1 MGIAKDSIESLK
13 LKAKISDF
21 VLSSTTGKIRG
32 NKGMALCPFHGEK
45 TASMSFTDEENLFHC
60 FGCKEGGDIFKYVQL
75 INSVEFQES
84 VEIVADKYAFSLK
97 YTDSK
102 FESDQKNL
110 IKIMKTISD
119 YFVENLNKTNST
131 KPKQYLNSRKI
142 NENEIQKFKL
152 GFAENDEKVFYK
164 FCNDN
169 QIDKQ
174 ILKSLGLLSEK
185 QNLLFRDRIMFPITN
200 FRNEVVAYGGRAL
213 NDYGPKYLNSAESQ
227 IYKKNRTL
235 FFTENFLKS
244 VKNHNEIII
253 VEGYFDV
260 LAFNLLGYE
269 NVASPSGTALTI
281 QQLEQLS
288 KYSTNITL
296 AFDND
301 KAGVSATRRILDLK
315 KSTSRDLNLSCLLL
329 PSEYKDIGEFYEK
342 GKGNI
347 ASLLNDKIDL
357 IEFCIKTLIN
367 KDEDLDKRKVFSE
380 FKTLIKTLGPLD
392 QDFAIEKL
400 SILIN
405 TPKDLLMKELKYKQN
420 QNIENEQNI
429 FESRKNSNN
438 HMESFQEIFI
448 SNLVK
453 NNFENLET
461 YSELVY
467 SNDEFLK
474 MIQNLKKNS
483 QNENSEKYKN
493 ISFTSDQLNEAITR
507 LYIHF
512 FEVKIDTL
520 ITQLE
525 ESNDANIFTEI
536 ETIKKK
542 IEKFQNTL

>member
-110 IKIMKTISD
+110 IKIMKIISD
-119 YFVENLNKTNST
+119 YFIENLIKTNST

-152 GFAENDEKVFYK
+152 GFAEYDDKVFYK
-164 FCNDN
+164 FCNNN

-315 KSTSRDLNLSCLLL
+315 KSTSRDLNLTCLLL
-329 PSEYKDIGEFYEK
+329 PSEYKDIGEYYEK
-342 GKGNI
+342 GKGDI
-347 ASLLNDKIDL
+347 DSLLNGKVDL
-357 IEFCIKTLIN
+357 IEFCINTLIN

-405 TPKDLLMKELKYKQN
+405 TPRDLLMKELKYKQN
-420 QNIENEQNI
+420 IENEQNI
-429 FESRKNSNN
+429 FENRKNSNN

-453 NNFENLET
+453 NNFENIET

-467 SNDEFLK
+467 SNDEFFK
-474 MIQNLKKNS
+474 MIENLKKNS
-483 QNENSEKYKN
+483 HNENSQKYKN

-512 FEVKIDTL
+512 FEIKIDTL
-520 ITQLE
+520 IAQLE
-525 ESNDANIFTEI
+525 ESNDINIFTEI

>member
-119 YFVENLNKTNST
+119 YFIENLNKTNST

-244 VKNHNEIII
+244 VKNNNEIII

-260 LAFNLLGYE
+260 LAFNLLGYS

-315 KSTSRDLNLSCLLL
+315 KSTSRDLNLTCLLL

-357 IEFCIKTLIN
+357 IEFCINTLIN

-405 TPKDLLMKELKYKQN
+405 TPKDLLMKELKYK

>member
-119 YFVENLNKTNST
+119 YFIENLNKTNST

-235 FFTENFLKS
+235 FFTDNFLKS
-244 VKNHNEIII
+244 VKNNNEIII

-260 LAFNLLGYE
+260 LAFNLLGYS

-315 KSTSRDLNLSCLLL
+315 KSTSRDLNLTCLLL

-357 IEFCIKTLIN
+357 IEFCINTLIN

-405 TPKDLLMKELKYKQN
+405 TPKDLLMKELKYK

-483 QNENSEKYKN
+483 QNENSEKYNN
-493 ISFTSDQLNEAITR
+493 ISFNSDQLNEAITR

-512 FEVKIDTL
+512 FEIKIDTL
-520 ITQLE
+520 IAQLE
-525 ESNDANIFTEI
+525 ESNDIKIFTEI
-536 ETIKKK
+536 ETLKKK
-542 IEKFQNTL
+542 IENFQNTL

>member
-110 IKIMKTISD
+110 IKIMKTISN

-244 VKNHNEIII
+244 VKNNNEIII

-260 LAFNLLGYE
+260 LAFNLLGYS

-301 KAGVSATRRILDLK
+301 KAGVSATLRILDLK
-315 KSTSRDLNLSCLLL
+315 KSTSRDLNLTCLVL

-357 IEFCIKTLIN
+357 IEFCINTLIN

-405 TPKDLLMKELKYKQN
+405 TPKDLLMKELKYK

-483 QNENSEKYKN
+483 QHENSEKYKN

-512 FEVKIDTL
+512 FEIKIDTL
-520 ITQLE
+520 IAQLE
-525 ESNDANIFTEI
+525 ESNDINIFTEI

>member
-110 IKIMKTISD
+110 IKIMKTISG
-119 YFVENLNKTNST
+119 YFIENLNKTNST

-152 GFAENDEKVFYK
+152 GFAEYDEKVFYK

-244 VKNHNEIII
+244 VKNNNEIII

-260 LAFNLLGYE
+260 LAFNLLGYS

-315 KSTSRDLNLSCLLL
+315 KSTSRDLNLTCLLL

-347 ASLLNDKIDL
+347 ASLLNNKIDL
-357 IEFCIKTLIN
+357 IEFCINTLIN

-420 QNIENEQNI
+420 IEYEQNI
-429 FESRKNSNN
+429 FESRKNSSN

-483 QNENSEKYKN
+483 QHENSEKYKN

-512 FEVKIDTL
+512 FEIKIDTL

>member
-119 YFVENLNKTNST
+119 YFIENLNKTNST

-142 NENEIQKFKL
+142 NENDIQKFKL

-244 VKNHNEIII
+244 VKNNNEIII

-260 LAFNLLGYE
+260 LAFNLLGYS

-315 KSTSRDLNLSCLLL
+315 KSTSRDLNLTCLLL
-329 PSEYKDIGEFYEK
+329 PTEYKDIGEFYEK

-347 ASLLNDKIDL
+347 DSLLNDKIDL
-357 IEFCIKTLIN
+357 IEFCINTLIN

-405 TPKDLLMKELKYKQN
+405 TPKDLLMKELKYK

-512 FEVKIDTL
+512 FEIKIDTL
-520 ITQLE
+520 IAQLE
-525 ESNDANIFTEI
+525 ESNDINIFTEI

>member
-119 YFVENLNKTNST
+119 YFIENLNKTNST

-142 NENEIQKFKL
+142 NENDIQKFKL

-244 VKNHNEIII
+244 VKNNNEIII

-260 LAFNLLGYE
+260 LAFNLLGYS

-315 KSTSRDLNLSCLLL
+315 KSTSRDLNLTCLLL

-357 IEFCIKTLIN
+357 IEFCINTLIN

-420 QNIENEQNI
+420 IENEQNI

-453 NNFENLET
+453 NNFENLDT

-483 QNENSEKYKN
+483 QHENSEKYKN

-512 FEVKIDTL
+512 FELKIDTL

>member
-119 YFVENLNKTNST
+119 YFIENLNKTNST

-185 QNLLFRDRIMFPITN
+185 QNLLFRDRIIFPITN

-213 NDYGPKYLNSAESQ
+213 NGYGPKYLNSAESQ

-244 VKNHNEIII
+244 VKNNNEIII

-260 LAFNLLGYE
+260 LAFNLLGYS

-315 KSTSRDLNLSCLLL
+315 KLTSRDLNLTCLLL
-329 PSEYKDIGEFYEK
+329 PSEYKDIGEYYEK

-347 ASLLNDKIDL
+347 VSLLNDKIDL
-357 IEFCIKTLIN
+357 IEFCINTLIN
-367 KDEDLDKRKVFSE
+367 NDEDLDKRKVFSE

-420 QNIENEQNI
+420 IENDQNI
-429 FESRKNSNN
+429 FESKKNSNN
-438 HMESFQEIFI
+438 HMESFQDIFI

-474 MIQNLKKNS
+474 MIENLKNNS

-493 ISFTSDQLNEAITR
+493 ISFSSDQLNEAITR

-512 FEVKIDTL
+512 FEIKIDTL
-520 ITQLE
+520 IAQLE
-525 ESNDANIFTEI
+525 ESNDINIFTEI

>member
-119 YFVENLNKTNST
+119 YFIENLNKTNST

-142 NENEIQKFKL
+142 NENDIQKFKL

-200 FRNEVVAYGGRAL
+200 FRNEVIAYGGRAL

-244 VKNHNEIII
+244 VKNNNEIII

-260 LAFNLLGYE
+260 LAFNLLGYS

-315 KSTSRDLNLSCLLL
+315 KSTSRDLNLTCLLL
-329 PSEYKDIGEFYEK
+329 PSEYKDIGEYYEK

-347 ASLLNDKIDL
+347 DSLLNGKVDL
-357 IEFCIKTLIN
+357 IEFCINTLIN

-420 QNIENEQNI
+420 IENEQNI
-429 FESRKNSNN
+429 FESRKKSNN

-512 FEVKIDTL
+512 FEIKIDTL
-520 ITQLE
+520 IAQLE
-525 ESNDANIFTEI
+525 ESNDINIFTEI

>member
-119 YFVENLNKTNST
+119 YFIENLNKTNST

-244 VKNHNEIII
+244 VKNNNEIII

-260 LAFNLLGYE
+260 LAFNLLGYS

-301 KAGVSATRRILDLK
+301 KAGVSATLRILDLK
-315 KSTSRDLNLSCLLL
+315 KSTSRDLNLTCLVL

-347 ASLLNDKIDL
+347 ASLFNDKIDL
-357 IEFCIKTLIN
+357 IEFCINTLIN

-405 TPKDLLMKELKYKQN
+405 TPKDLLMKELKYK

-483 QNENSEKYKN
+483 QHENSEKYKN

-512 FEVKIDTL
+512 FEIKIDTL
-520 ITQLE
+520 IAQLE
-525 ESNDANIFTEI
+525 ESNDIKIFTEI
-536 ETIKKK
+536 ETLKKK
-542 IEKFQNTL
+542 IENFQNTL

>member
-119 YFVENLNKTNST
+119 YFIENLNKTNST

-244 VKNHNEIII
+244 VKNNNEIII

-260 LAFNLLGYE
+260 LAFNLLGYS

-315 KSTSRDLNLSCLLL
+315 KSTSRDLNLTCLLL

-357 IEFCIKTLIN
+357 IEFCINTLIN

-420 QNIENEQNI
+420 IENDQNI

-483 QNENSEKYKN
+483 QHENSEKYKN

-512 FEVKIDTL
+512 FEIKIDTL
-520 ITQLE
+520 IAQLE
-525 ESNDANIFTEI
+525 ESNDINIFTEI

>member
-119 YFVENLNKTNST
+119 YFIENLNKTNST

-244 VKNHNEIII
+244 VKNNNEIII

-260 LAFNLLGYE
+260 LAFNLLGYS

-315 KSTSRDLNLSCLLL
+315 KSTSRDLNLTCLLL

-347 ASLLNDKIDL
+347 ASLLNNKIDL
-357 IEFCIKTLIN
+357 IEFCINTLIN

-405 TPKDLLMKELKYKQN
+405 TPKDLLMKELKYK

-512 FEVKIDTL
+512 FEIKIDTL
-520 ITQLE
+520 IAKLE
-525 ESNDANIFTEI
+525 ESNDINIFTEI

>member
-1 MGIAKDSIESLK
+1 MGIARDSIESLK
-13 LKAKISDF
+13 LKSKISDF

-119 YFVENLNKTNST
+119 YFIENLNKTNST
-131 KPKQYLNSRKI
+131 RPKQYLNSRKI
-142 NENEIQKFKL
+142 NEKEIQKFKL

-213 NDYGPKYLNSAESQ
+213 NGYGPKYLNSAESQ

-244 VKNHNEIII
+244 VKNNNEIII

-260 LAFNLLGYE
+260 LAFNLLGYS

-315 KSTSRDLNLSCLLL
+315 KLTSRDLNLTCLLL
-329 PSEYKDIGEFYEK
+329 PSEYKDIGEYYEK
-342 GKGNI
+342 GKGSI
-347 ASLLNDKIDL
+347 VSLLNDKIDL
-357 IEFCIKTLIN
+357 IEFCINTLIN
-367 KDEDLDKRKVFSE
+367 NDEDLDKRKVFSE

-420 QNIENEQNI
+420 IENDQNI
-429 FESRKNSNN
+429 FESKKNSNN

-474 MIQNLKKNS
+474 MIENLKNNS
-483 QNENSEKYKN
+483 QNENFEKYKN

-512 FEVKIDTL
+512 FEIKIDTL
-520 ITQLE
+520 IAQLE
-525 ESNDANIFTEI
+525 ESNDINIFTEI

>member
-119 YFVENLNKTNST
+119 YFIENLNKTNST

-169 QIDKQ
+169 EIDKQ

-235 FFTENFLKS
+235 FFTDNFLKS
-244 VKNHNEIII
+244 VKNNNEIII

-260 LAFNLLGYE
+260 LAFNLLGYS

-301 KAGVSATRRILDLK
+301 KAGVSATLRILDLK
-315 KSTSRDLNLSCLLL
+315 KSTSRDLNLTCLVL

-357 IEFCIKTLIN
+357 IEFCINTLIN

-420 QNIENEQNI
+420 IENEQNI

-453 NNFENLET
+453 NNFQNLET
-461 YSELVY
+461 YIELVN

-474 MIQNLKKNS
+474 MIENLKKNLQS
-483 QNENSEKYKN
+483 ENSEKYNN
-493 ISFTSDQLNEAITR
+493 ISFNSDQLNEAITR

-512 FEVKIDTL
+512 FEIKIDTL
-520 ITQLE
+520 IAQLE
-525 ESNDANIFTEI
+525 ESNDIKIFTEI
-536 ETIKKK
+536 ETLKKK
-542 IEKFQNTL
+542 IENFQNTL

>member
-244 VKNHNEIII
+244 VKNNNEIII

-260 LAFNLLGYE
+260 LAFNLLGYS

-315 KSTSRDLNLSCLLL
+315 KSTSRDLNLTCLLL

-347 ASLLNDKIDL
+347 ASLLNNKIDL
-357 IEFCIKTLIN
+357 IEFCINTLIN

-380 FKTLIKTLGPLD
+380 FKILIKTLGPLD

-420 QNIENEQNI
+420 IENDKNI

-483 QNENSEKYKN
+483 QHENSEKYKN

-512 FEVKIDTL
+512 FEIKIDTL
-520 ITQLE
+520 IAKLE
-525 ESNDANIFTEI
+525 ESNDIHIFTEI
-536 ETIKKK
+536 ENIKKK

>member
-244 VKNHNEIII
+244 VKNNNEIII

-260 LAFNLLGYE
+260 LAFNLLGYS

-315 KSTSRDLNLSCLLL
+315 KSTSRDLNLTCLLL

-347 ASLLNDKIDL
+347 ASLLNTKIDL
-357 IEFCIKTLIN
+357 IEFCINTLIN

-405 TPKDLLMKELKYKQN
+405 TPKDLLMKELKYK

-483 QNENSEKYKN
+483 QNDNSEKYKN

-512 FEVKIDTL
+512 FEIKIDTL
-520 ITQLE
+520 IAQLE
-525 ESNDANIFTEI
+525 ESNDINIFTEI
-536 ETIKKK
+536 ENIKKK

>member
-119 YFVENLNKTNST
+119 YFIENLNKTNST

-142 NENEIQKFKL
+142 NENDIQKFKL

-185 QNLLFRDRIMFPITN
+185 QKLLFRDRIMFPITN

-244 VKNHNEIII
+244 VKNNNEIII

-260 LAFNLLGYE
+260 LAFNLLGYS

-301 KAGVSATRRILDLK
+301 KAGVSATKRILDLK
-315 KSTSRDLNLSCLLL
+315 KSTSRDLNLTCLLL
-329 PSEYKDIGEFYEK
+329 PSEYKDIGEYYEK

-347 ASLLNDKIDL
+347 SSLLNDKIDL
-357 IEFCIKTLIN
+357 IEFCINTLIN

-380 FKTLIKTLGPLD
+380 FKTIIKTLGPLD

-420 QNIENEQNI
+420 IENEQNVS
-429 FESRKNSNN
+429 ESRKNSNN

-483 QNENSEKYKN
+483 QHENSEKYKN

-512 FEVKIDTL
+512 FEIKIDTL
-520 ITQLE
+520 IAQLE
-525 ESNDANIFTEI
+525 ESNDIKIFTEI
-536 ETIKKK
+536 ETLKKK
-542 IEKFQNTL
+542 IENFQNTL

>member
-110 IKIMKTISD
+110 IKIMKTISN

-244 VKNHNEIII
+244 VKNNNEIII

-260 LAFNLLGYE
+260 LAFNLLGYS

-315 KSTSRDLNLSCLLL
+315 KSTSRDLNLTCLLL

-347 ASLLNDKIDL
+347 GSLLNNKIDL
-357 IEFCIKTLIN
+357 IEFCINTLIN

-405 TPKDLLMKELKYKQN
+405 TPKDLLMRELKYK

-483 QNENSEKYKN
+483 QHENSEKYKN

>member
-119 YFVENLNKTNST
+119 YFIENLNKTNST

-244 VKNHNEIII
+244 VKNNNEIII

-260 LAFNLLGYE
+260 LAFNLLGYS

-315 KSTSRDLNLSCLLL
+315 KSTSRDLNLTCLLL

-357 IEFCIKTLIN
+357 IEFCINTLIN

-405 TPKDLLMKELKYKQN
+405 TPKDLLMKELKYK

-493 ISFTSDQLNEAITR
+493 ISFNSDQLNEAITR

-512 FEVKIDTL
+512 FEIKIDTL
-520 ITQLE
+520 IAQLE
-525 ESNDANIFTEI
+525 ESNDIKIFTEI
-536 ETIKKK
+536 ETLKKK
-542 IEKFQNTL
+542 IENFQNTL

>member
-110 IKIMKTISD
+110 IKIMKIISD
-119 YFVENLNKTNST
+119 YFIENLIKTNST

-152 GFAENDEKVFYK
+152 GFAEYDDKVFYK
-164 FCNDN
+164 FCNNN

-315 KSTSRDLNLSCLLL
+315 KSTSRDLNLTCLLL
-329 PSEYKDIGEFYEK
+329 PSEYKDIGEYYEK
-342 GKGNI
+342 GKGDI
-347 ASLLNDKIDL
+347 DSLLNGKVDL
-357 IEFCIKTLIN
+357 IEFCINTLIN

-405 TPKDLLMKELKYKQN
+405 TPRDLLMKELKYKQN
-420 QNIENEQNI
+420 IENEQNI
-429 FESRKNSNN
+429 FENRKNSNN

-453 NNFENLET
+453 NNFENIET

-467 SNDEFLK
+467 SNDEFFK
-474 MIQNLKKNS
+474 MIENLKKNS
-483 QNENSEKYKN
+483 HNENSEKYKN

-512 FEVKIDTL
+512 FEIKIDTL
-520 ITQLE
+520 IAQLE
-525 ESNDANIFTEI
+525 ESNDINIFTEI

>member
-119 YFVENLNKTNST
+119 YFIENLNKTNST

-244 VKNHNEIII
+244 VKNNNEIII

-260 LAFNLLGYE
+260 LAFNLLGYS

-315 KSTSRDLNLSCLLL
+315 KSTSRDLNLTCLLL

-347 ASLLNDKIDL
+347 ASLLNNKIDL
-357 IEFCIKTLIN
+357 IEFCINTLIN

-405 TPKDLLMKELKYKQN
+405 TPKDLLMKELKYK

>member
-119 YFVENLNKTNST
+119 YFIENLNKTNST

-244 VKNHNEIII
+244 VKNNNEIII

-260 LAFNLLGYE
+260 LAFNLLGYS

-315 KSTSRDLNLSCLLL
+315 KSTSRDLNLTCLLL

-357 IEFCIKTLIN
+357 IEFCINTLIN

-405 TPKDLLMKELKYKQN
+405 TPKDLLMRELKYK

-483 QNENSEKYKN
+483 QHENSEKYKN

-512 FEVKIDTL
+512 FEIKIDTL
-520 ITQLE
+520 IAQLE
-525 ESNDANIFTEI
+525 ESNDINIFTEI

>member
-110 IKIMKTISD
+110 IKIMKTISN

-244 VKNHNEIII
+244 VKNNNEIII

-260 LAFNLLGYE
+260 LAFNLLGYS

-315 KSTSRDLNLSCLLL
+315 KSTSRDLNLTCLLL

-347 ASLLNDKIDL
+347 ASLLNNKIDL
-357 IEFCIKTLIN
+357 IEFCINTLIN

-405 TPKDLLMKELKYKQN
+405 TPKDLLMRELKYK

-483 QNENSEKYKN
+483 QHENSEKYKN

-512 FEVKIDTL
+512 FEIKIDTL

>member
-119 YFVENLNKTNST
+119 YFIENLNKTNST

-169 QIDKQ
+169 QIDKH

-244 VKNHNEIII
+244 VKNNNEIII

-260 LAFNLLGYE
+260 LAFNLLGYS

-315 KSTSRDLNLSCLLL
+315 KSTSRDLNLTCLLL
-329 PSEYKDIGEFYEK
+329 PSEYKDIGEYYEK

-347 ASLLNDKIDL
+347 VSLLNDKIDL
-357 IEFCIKTLIN
+357 IEFCINTLIN
-367 KDEDLDKRKVFSE
+367 NDEDLDKRKVFSE

-420 QNIENEQNI
+420 IENDQNI
-429 FESRKNSNN
+429 FESKKNSNN

-474 MIQNLKKNS
+474 MIENLKNNS

-493 ISFTSDQLNEAITR
+493 ISFSSDQLNEAITR

-512 FEVKIDTL
+512 FEIKIDTL
-520 ITQLE
+520 IAQLE
-525 ESNDANIFTEI
+525 ESNDINIFTEI

>member
-119 YFVENLNKTNST
+119 YFIENLNKTNST

-244 VKNHNEIII
+244 VKNNNEIII

-260 LAFNLLGYE
+260 LAFNLLGYS

-315 KSTSRDLNLSCLLL
+315 KSTSRDLNLTCLLL

-357 IEFCIKTLIN
+357 IEFCINTLIN

-420 QNIENEQNI
+420 IENEQNI

-453 NNFENLET
+453 NNFENLEA

-512 FEVKIDTL
+512 FEIKIDTL
-520 ITQLE
+520 IAQLE
-525 ESNDANIFTEI
+525 ESNDINIFTEI
-536 ETIKKK
+536 ETLKKK
-542 IEKFQNTL
+542 IENFQNTL

>member
-119 YFVENLNKTNST
+119 YFIENLDKTNST

-244 VKNHNEIII
+244 VKNNNEIII

-260 LAFNLLGYE
+260 LAFNLLGYS

-315 KSTSRDLNLSCLLL
+315 KSTSRDLNLTCLLL

-347 ASLLNDKIDL
+347 ASLLNTKIDL
-357 IEFCIKTLIN
+357 IEFCINTLIN

-405 TPKDLLMKELKYKQN
+405 TPKDLLMRELKYK

-493 ISFTSDQLNEAITR
+493 ISFNSDQLNEAITR

-512 FEVKIDTL
+512 FEIKIDTL
-520 ITQLE
+520 IAQLE
-525 ESNDANIFTEI
+525 ESNDINIFTEI

-542 IEKFQNTL
+542 IENFQNTL

>member
-244 VKNHNEIII
+244 VKNNNEIII

-260 LAFNLLGYE
+260 LAFNLLGYS

-315 KSTSRDLNLSCLLL
+315 KSTSRDLNLTCLLL
-329 PSEYKDIGEFYEK
+329 PTEYKDIGEFYEK

-357 IEFCIKTLIN
+357 IEFCINTLIN

-405 TPKDLLMKELKYKQN
+405 TPKDLLMKELKYK

-512 FEVKIDTL
+512 FEIKIDTL
-520 ITQLE
+520 IAQLE
-525 ESNDANIFTEI
+525 ESNDINIFTEI

>member
-110 IKIMKTISD
+110 IKIMKTISN

-142 NENEIQKFKL
+142 NENEIKKVKL

-244 VKNHNEIII
+244 VKNNNEIII

-260 LAFNLLGYE
+260 LAFNLLGYS

-315 KSTSRDLNLSCLLL
+315 KSTSRDLNLTCLLL

-347 ASLLNDKIDL
+347 ASLFNNKIDL
-357 IEFCIKTLIN
+357 IEFCINTLIN

-405 TPKDLLMKELKYKQN
+405 TPKDLLMKELKYK

-483 QNENSEKYKN
+483 QHENSEKYKN

-512 FEVKIDTL
+512 FEIKIDTL
-520 ITQLE
+520 IAQLE
-525 ESNDANIFTEI
+525 ESNDINIFTEI

>member
-119 YFVENLNKTNST
+119 YFIENLNKTNST

-244 VKNHNEIII
+244 VKNNNEIII

-260 LAFNLLGYE
+260 LAFNLLGYS

-315 KSTSRDLNLSCLLL
+315 KSTSRDLNLTCLLL

-347 ASLLNDKIDL
+347 ASLLNNKIDL
-357 IEFCIKTLIN
+357 IEFCINTLIN

-405 TPKDLLMKELKYKQN
+405 TPKDLLMKELKYK

-483 QNENSEKYKN
+483 QHENSEKYKN

-512 FEVKIDTL
+512 FEIKIDTL
-520 ITQLE
+520 IAQLE
-525 ESNDANIFTEI
+525 ESNDINIFTEI

>member
-119 YFVENLNKTNST
+119 YFIENLNKTNST

-169 QIDKQ
+169 EIDKQ

-235 FFTENFLKS
+235 FFTDNFLKS
-244 VKNHNEIII
+244 VKENNEIII

-260 LAFNLLGYE
+260 LAFNLLGYS

-301 KAGVSATRRILDLK
+301 KAGVSATLRILDLK
-315 KSTSRDLNLSCLLL
+315 KSTSRDLNLTCLVL

-357 IEFCIKTLIN
+357 IEFCINTLIN

-420 QNIENEQNI
+420 IEKEQNI

-461 YSELVY
+461 YIELVN

-474 MIQNLKKNS
+474 MIENLKKNS

-512 FEVKIDTL
+512 FEIKIDTL
-520 ITQLE
+520 IAQLE
-525 ESNDANIFTEI
+525 ESNDINIFTEI

>member
-119 YFVENLNKTNST
+119 YFIENLNKTNST

-152 GFAENDEKVFYK
+152 GFAEYDEKVFYK

-244 VKNHNEIII
+244 VKNNNEIII

-260 LAFNLLGYE
+260 LAFNLLGYS

-315 KSTSRDLNLSCLLL
+315 KSTSRDLNLTCLLL

-347 ASLLNDKIDL
+347 ASLLNNKIDL
-357 IEFCIKTLIN
+357 IEFCINTLIN

-420 QNIENEQNI
+420 IENEQNI

-461 YSELVY
+461 YIELVN

-474 MIQNLKKNS
+474 MIENLKKNS

-512 FEVKIDTL
+512 FEIKIDTL
-520 ITQLE
+520 IAQLE

>member
-119 YFVENLNKTNST
+119 YFIENLNKTNST

-244 VKNHNEIII
+244 VKNNNEIII

-260 LAFNLLGYE
+260 LAFNLLGYS

-315 KSTSRDLNLSCLLL
+315 KSTSRDLNLTCLLL

-357 IEFCIKTLIN
+357 IEFCINTLIN

-405 TPKDLLMKELKYKQN
+405 TPKDLLMKELKYK

-512 FEVKIDTL
+512 FEIKIDTL
-520 ITQLE
+520 IAQLE
-525 ESNDANIFTEI
+525 ESNDINIFTEI
-536 ETIKKK
+536 ETLKKK
-542 IEKFQNTL
+542 IENFQNTL

>member
-119 YFVENLNKTNST
+119 YFIENLNKTNSS

-200 FRNEVVAYGGRAL
+200 FRNEVIAYGGRAL

-244 VKNHNEIII
+244 VKNNNEIII

-260 LAFNLLGYE
+260 LAFNLLGYS

-315 KSTSRDLNLSCLLL
+315 KSTSRDLNLTCLLL

-347 ASLLNDKIDL
+347 DSLLNDKIDL
-357 IEFCIKTLIN
+357 IEFCINTLII

-405 TPKDLLMKELKYKQN
+405 TPKDLLMRELKYK

-483 QNENSEKYKN
+483 QHENSEKYKN

>member
-119 YFVENLNKTNST
+119 YFIENLNKTNST

-142 NENEIQKFKL
+142 NENDIQKFKL

-244 VKNHNEIII
+244 VKNNNEIII

-260 LAFNLLGYE
+260 LAFNLLGYS

-301 KAGVSATRRILDLK
+301 KAGVSATLRILDLK
-315 KSTSRDLNLSCLLL
+315 KSTSRDLNLTCLVL

-357 IEFCIKTLIN
+357 IEFCINTLIN

-405 TPKDLLMKELKYKQN
+405 TPKDLLMKELKYK

-483 QNENSEKYKN
+483 QNENSEKYNN
-493 ISFTSDQLNEAITR
+493 ISFNSDQLNEAITR

-512 FEVKIDTL
+512 FEIKIDTL
-520 ITQLE
+520 IAQLE
-525 ESNDANIFTEI
+525 ESNDINIFTEI

>member
-119 YFVENLNKTNST
+119 YFIENLNKTNST

-244 VKNHNEIII
+244 VKNNNEIII

-260 LAFNLLGYE
+260 LAFNLLGYS

-315 KSTSRDLNLSCLLL
+315 KSTSRDLNLTCLLL
-329 PSEYKDIGEFYEK
+329 PTEYKDIGEFYEK

-347 ASLLNDKIDL
+347 DSLLNDKIDL
-357 IEFCIKTLIN
+357 IEFCINTLIN

-405 TPKDLLMKELKYKQN
+405 TPKDLLMKELKYK

-512 FEVKIDTL
+512 FEIKIDTL
-520 ITQLE
+520 IAQLE
-525 ESNDANIFTEI
+525 ESNDINIFTEI
-536 ETIKKK
+536 ETLKKK
-542 IEKFQNTL
+542 IENFQNTL

>member
-119 YFVENLNKTNST
+119 YFIENLNKTNST

-142 NENEIQKFKL
+142 NENDIQKFKL

-244 VKNHNEIII
+244 VKNNNEIII

-260 LAFNLLGYE
+260 LAFNLLGYS

-315 KSTSRDLNLSCLLL
+315 KSTSRDLNLTCLLL

-347 ASLLNDKIDL
+347 ASLLNNKIDL
-357 IEFCIKTLIN
+357 IEFCINTLIN

-420 QNIENEQNI
+420 IENEQNI

-467 SNDEFLK
+467 SNDKFLK
-474 MIQNLKKNS
+474 MIENLKKNS

-512 FEVKIDTL
+512 FEIKIDTL
-520 ITQLE
+520 IAQLE
-525 ESNDANIFTEI
+525 ESNDIKIFTEI
-536 ETIKKK
+536 ETLKKK
-542 IEKFQNTL
+542 IENFQNTL

>member
-119 YFVENLNKTNST
+119 YFIENLNKTNST

-142 NENEIQKFKL
+142 NENDIQKFKL

-213 NDYGPKYLNSAESQ
+213 NEYGPKYLNSAESQ

-244 VKNHNEIII
+244 VKNNNEIII

-260 LAFNLLGYE
+260 LAFNLLGYS

-315 KSTSRDLNLSCLLL
+315 KSTSRDLNLTCLLL

-357 IEFCIKTLIN
+357 IEFCINTLIN

-405 TPKDLLMKELKYKQN
+405 TPKDLLMKELKYK

-512 FEVKIDTL
+512 FEIKIDTL
-520 ITQLE
+520 IAQLE
-525 ESNDANIFTEI
+525 ESNDINIFTEI

>member
-110 IKIMKTISD
+110 IKIMKTISN

-244 VKNHNEIII
+244 VKNNNEIII

-260 LAFNLLGYE
+260 LAFNLLGYS

-315 KSTSRDLNLSCLLL
+315 KSTSRDLNLTCLLL
-329 PSEYKDIGEFYEK
+329 PTEYKDIGEFYEK

-347 ASLLNDKIDL
+347 DSLLNDKIDL
-357 IEFCIKTLIN
+357 IEFCINTLIN

-420 QNIENEQNI
+420 IENDKNI

-453 NNFENLET
+453 NNFENLEA

-512 FEVKIDTL
+512 FEIKIDTL
-520 ITQLE
+520 IAQLE
-525 ESNDANIFTEI
+525 ESNDINIFTEI

>member
-119 YFVENLNKTNST
+119 YFIENLNKTNST

-244 VKNHNEIII
+244 VKNNNEIII

-260 LAFNLLGYE
+260 LAFNLLGYS

-315 KSTSRDLNLSCLLL
+315 KSTSRDLNLTCLLL

-347 ASLLNDKIDL
+347 ASLLNTKIDL
-357 IEFCIKTLIN
+357 IEFCINTLIN

-493 ISFTSDQLNEAITR
+493 ISFNSDQLNEAITR

-512 FEVKIDTL
+512 FEIKIDTL
-520 ITQLE
+520 IAQLE
-525 ESNDANIFTEI
+525 ESNDIKIFTEI
-536 ETIKKK
+536 ETLKKK
-542 IEKFQNTL
+542 IENFQNTL

>member
-119 YFVENLNKTNST
+119 YFIENLNKTNST

-244 VKNHNEIII
+244 VKNNNEIII

-260 LAFNLLGYE
+260 LAFNLLGYS

-315 KSTSRDLNLSCLLL
+315 KSTSRDLNLTCLLL
-329 PSEYKDIGEFYEK
+329 PTEYKDIGEFYEK

-347 ASLLNDKIDL
+347 DSLLNDKIDL
-357 IEFCIKTLIN
+357 IEFCINTLIN

-405 TPKDLLMKELKYKQN
+405 TPKDLLMKELKYK

-512 FEVKIDTL
+512 FEIKIDTL
-520 ITQLE
+520 IAQLE
-525 ESNDANIFTEI
+525 ESNDIKIFTEI
-536 ETIKKK
+536 ETLKKK
-542 IEKFQNTL
+542 IENFQNTL